1 MHKTQGFLSWFRS
14 NVKQAG
20 GSATP
25 PVGQNYSSNINGLV
39 KCRPAAPALVQC
51 WYAKNR
57 NFVMSSLTKTPSL
70 NEAIPKPDSKAGS
83 QSGWE

>member
-1 MHKTQGFLSWFRS
+1 VEH
-14 NVKQAG
+14 AG

-25 PVGQNYSSNINGLV
+25 QQTANYISNINSLT
-39 KCRPAAPALVQC
+39 KRCSAAPALAQF

-57 NFVMSSLTKTPSL
+57 DFVMASLTKNPFL